1 MIAQEFSKAASKGAN
16 IVISTPTPEFP
27 EVLNKNCRGYDQ
39 QWFNTF
45 SRVDCSIKKPL
56 NYFASEKGEYS
67 YINQSLRK
75 IEGEEKN
82 IFLFDALSLMCPDKV
97 CNYKKKNTLL
107 YFDEDHLSN
116 HAALNIIT
124 LEMLYFLNKNN
135 ILFRQIF

>member
-1 MIAQEFSKAASKGAN
+1 MVQYFFKSWL
-16 IVISTPTPEFP
+16 
-27 EVLNKNCRGYDQ
+27 LNKK
-39 QWFNTF
+39 T
-45 SRVDCSIKKPL
+45 L

-82 IFLFDALSLMCPDKV
+82 IFLFDALSLICPVKV

-116 HAALNIIT
+116 HAALNIIAQ
-124 LEMLYFLNKNN
+124 EMLYFLNKIIFYLDRSFKVNN
-135 ILFRQIF
+135 IKILGCLVN